1 MLETRFTQ
9 FVTSSDQ
16 LEAIL
21 GSPSELVRKKQLS
34 RLDGHMRTFISLSP
48 FVLLGTTDQEGRCDV
63 SPRGDTPGFVR
74 VLEEDLLVLPERPG
88 NRRADSL
95 HNILARPQV
104 GLLFLIPGRG
114 EALRINGRARLVRDE
129 IVLAEMAVQG
139 KIPQLAIAV
148 AVEECF
154 LHCARAVL
162 RANLW
167 NPDQWGDHS
176 PLACL
181 AQILIDQTDY
191 QGASVEAL
199 QAAYEESNKTL
210 Y

>member
-1 MLETRFTQ
+1 MLTRFTQ
-9 FVTSSDQ
+9 LVNSPEQ

-21 GSPSELVRKKQLS
+21 GPPSELVRKKQLS

-48 FVLLGTTDQEGRCDV
+48 FVLLGTTDREGRCDV
-63 SPRGDTPGFVR
+63 SPRGDAPGFIR
-74 VLEEDLLVLPERPG
+74 VLEDDLLVLPERPG

-95 HNILARPQV
+95 HNILERPQV
-104 GLLFLIPGRG
+104 GLLVLIPGRG
-114 EALRINGRARLVRDE
+114 EALRINGRACLVRDE
-129 IVLAEMAVQG
+129 ILLAEMAVQG
-139 KIPQLAIAV
+139 KTPQLAIAV
-148 AVEECF
+148 VVEECF
-154 LHCARAVL
+154 LHCARALL

-167 NPDQWGDHS
+167 KPDQWGDHS
-176 PLACL
+176 SLACL